1 MTSLAETLL
10 WLCKIP
16 SPIGEEREICDRVA
30 ERLSQVRLAAP
41 IRRYGESIV
50 VPLTRGNGGPHVALA
65 GHLDVVRTVHDGPAR
80 IEGDKL
86 YGAGAADM
94 KSGLA
99 LMLELAENTT
109 RPNVDLTLVFYA
121 REEGPFAE
129 NELGP
134 VLDQDPELSKV
145 DVAVALE
152 PSDNRLQLG
161 CSGSLHATVR
171 FRGRTAHSAR
181 PWQGENAIQKSSA
194 FLARLSAEAPKSH
207 FIDELE
213 WRAVISAT
221 MASGGRGRN
230 IIPDTF
236 ELNVNHRFPPGRTAE
251 AAQSYVRELVAGE
264 AEVEFTDVSPS
275 APPLRNH
282 PLIRALAESG
292 VVAVEPKQAWTDVAR
307 FAQLGVPAVNFGP
320 GTNAQAHQRNEWT
333 ELPLLD
339 VGRDILRTWLDK
351 VAAANSSS

>member
-1 MTSLAETLL
+1 MSLAETLL

-16 SPIGEEREICDRVA
+16 SPIGEEREICDRVS
-30 ERLSQVRLAAP
+30 ERLNQVRLAAP
-41 IRRYGESIV
+41 IRRYGGSIV
-50 VPLTRGNGGPHVALA
+50 VPLTRGTGGPHVALA
-65 GHLDVVRTVHDGPAR
+65 GHLDVVRTVHEGPAR

-99 LMLELAENTT
+99 LMLDIAENPS

-129 NELGP
+129 NVLGP
-134 VLDQDPELSKV
+134 VLAQDPELSKV

-181 PWQGENAIQKSSA
+181 PWQGENAIQKA
-194 FLARLSAEAPKSH
+194 AGVLARLSAEQPQSH
-207 FIDELE
+207 LIDGLE

-230 IIPDTF
+230 IIPDLF
-236 ELNVNHRFPPGRTAE
+236 ELNLNHRF
-251 AAQSYVRELVAGE
+251 
-264 AEVEFTDVSPS
+264 
-275 APPLRNH
+275 PPLRNH

-307 FAQLGVPAVNFGP
+307 FAGLGIPAVNFGP
-320 GTNAQAHQRNEWT
+320 GTNAQAHQKNEWT

-339 VGRDILRTWLDK
+339 GGRDILKRWLEK
-351 VAAANSSS
+351 LAQGVV